1 MNLKASLIP
10 LYLNCF
16 GGRGS
21 GGLGMIFS
29 MFSLWK
35 CSFLDAMIAKMWQH
49 LLPLCG
55 QYWQPGACTKIPRLH
70 SDTNQPNKAPLAPPG
85 HWAGGETWRCTEEHA
100 KVSCYEPRGKRK
112 GKGKDQVTSMVLNP
126 LLTTLLACLDVN
138 KHMTYPAL
146 AG

>member
-1 MNLKASLIP
+1 MKIARMIDELEGFTFTYTLIS
-10 LYLNCF
+10 YLNCF

-70 SDTNQPNKAPLAPPG
+70 SDTNQPNKAPLAG
-85 HWAGGETWRCTEEHA
+85 
-100 KVSCYEPRGKRK
+100 RG
-112 GKGKDQVTSMVLNP
+112 DMVL
-126 LLTTLLACLDVN
+126 
-138 KHMTYPAL
+138 H
-146 AG
+146 